1 MALALPQS
9 VRAYDFS
16 AVAPTGQTLYY
27 SIRTDGN
34 GVSVVW
40 PNASATTV
48 SETWTGYTKP
58 TGALTIP
65 ASVVHNGTTYPV
77 TSIGTA
83 FYECTGLTSVTIPSS
98 VKSFANPFSGCTGLT
113 SVDLGDSLTSIGDYA
128 FYDCSSLSS
137 ISIPNSVTYIG
148 EWAFRGTTNLT
159 SITLPNNLDTI
170 HTATF
175 VLSGLTSITI
185 PASVQY
191 IDDRA
196 FAWCYG
202 LTSVSIP
209 GTVDKIGM
217 RAFRSDTNLT
227 TVTIGNGV
235 TNIGDTAFANCTN
248 LTNVT
253 IANSVTRIG
262 NWAFAWCNR
271 LANVTIPDDVTFIG
285 DLAFADVR
293 HIEYYGNA
301 PDYAPNGYQHWGAL
315 SQNGYMD
322 GDFVYADGTKVNLIM
337 YIGNSNHVTIPSTV
351 TTISGAFCNY
361 SDLTSV
367 TIPNSV
373 TSIGDYAFSSCS
385 GLTGAL
391 TIPTS
396 VTSIGDY
403 AFYGCSGLTSVTI
416 PTSVTSIGDDAFSG
430 CSGLTSI
437 TIPNSVT
444 SIGGGAFYGCSGLT
458 SVNFNAANCSIN
470 LNYLGLFGNCNN
482 ITTINFGDNV
492 HQIPAYLFR
501 RSSFNSIT
509 IGWNNI
515 THIGERAF
523 EDCTNLTSITIGNG
537 VTNIGD
543 KAFANCTGLTEVIF
557 NASNCASAG
566 SSSDV
571 RAFYGCNNITDFT
584 FADNVQRIPNY
595 LCYGMTGLTSL
606 TIPNAV
612 TSIGDNAFSNCS
624 GLANVTIGSGVTSI
638 GEYAFAGGD
647 HIIQMTCN
655 AAVPPTVANVNAFDD
670 VFRGIPL
677 YVPTASLSSYQVAY
691 AWREFTNIIGMSAYT
706 ITATSADPTMGT
718 VTGGGSYANGATATL
733 TAMPNAGYRF
743 VRWHDGN
750 TQNPRTVTVTG
761 DATYTAYFESIGGTE
776 GIEGAETNDGVR
788 LAQTDGSIVVEGA
801 NGNTVTLYDA
811 VGRVQATKQSS
822 NQTITFEVPTAGIYL
837 IKVGNAPARRIVVI
851 K

>member
-1 MALALPQS
+1 MKHKLSVFAVLLMALALPQS

-27 SIRTDGN
+27 NLRANGTVGVDYPNDSAYYYSEVWDGH
-34 GVSVVW
+34 
-40 PNASATTV
+40 
-48 SETWTGYTKP
+48 TKP

-65 ASVVHNGTTYPV
+65 QTVTNNGVTYDV
-77 TSIGTA
+77 TAIGNGV
-83 FYECTGLTSVTIPSS
+83 FFGCSGLTSVTIPNS
-98 VKSFANPFSGCTGLT
+98 VTSIGYATFYGCTGLT

-128 FYDCSSLSS
+128 FYNCSSLSS
-137 ISIPNSVTYIG
+137 FNIPNSVTYIG

-159 SITLPNNLDTI
+159 SITLPTNLDTI
-170 HTATF
+170 RKATF
-175 VLSGLTSITI
+175 VLSGLTSINI

-196 FAWCYG
+196 FGWCYG

-217 RAFRSDTNLT
+217 KAFVSDSNLA

-253 IANSVTRIG
+253 IPNSVTRIG
-262 NWAFAWCNR
+262 NWAFYSCYS
-271 LANVTIPDDVTFIG
+271 LVNVSIPDEVTFIG
-285 DLAFADVR
+285 NLAFNTVR
-293 HIEYYGNA
+293 HIEYHGDASDYDPYGYQYWGA
-301 PDYAPNGYQHWGAL
+301 YSMNGYTE
-315 SQNGYMD
+315 
-322 GDFVYADGTKVNLIM
+322 GDFVYEDEDKTTLIG
-337 YIGNSNHVTIPSTV
+337 YIGSNSVVVIPSTV
-351 TTISGAFCNY
+351 ATINDAFRNY
-361 SDLTSV
+361 SRLTSV

-373 TSIGDYAFSSCS
+373 TAIGYYAF
-385 GLTGAL
+385 G
-391 TIPTS
+391 
-396 VTSIGDY
+396 
-403 AFYGCSGLTSVTI
+403 
-416 PTSVTSIGDDAFSG
+416 G

-444 SIGGGAFYGCSGLT
+444 SIGGRAFNGCSGLT
-458 SVNFNAANCSIN
+458 SVNFNAANCSISH
-470 LNYLGLFGNCNN
+470 YDYWGLFANCNN

-501 RSSFNSIT
+501 GSSFTSIT

-515 THIGERAF
+515 THIGASAF

-557 NASNCASAG
+557 NASNCTAAG

-571 RAFYGCNNITDFT
+571 SAFYGCNNITDFT
-584 FADNVQRIPNY
+584 FGSSVNRIPTY
-595 LCYGMTGLTSL
+595 LCSGLTGLTTV
-606 TIPNAV
+606 TIPSNV
-612 TSIGDNAFSNCS
+612 TSIGNYAFSNCS

-776 GIEGAETNDGVR
+776 GIDGVDGNGLHVYSNNGR
-788 LAQTDGSIVVEGA
+788 IYVEVATLTDMPAVEVYDMAGRRVSIVSAGEGSPE
-801 NGNTVTLYDA
+801 L
-811 VGRVQATKQSS
+811 S
-822 NQTITFEVPTAGIYL
+822 AGVYVV
-837 IKVGNAPARRIVVI
+837 KVGTHTIQKVVVV

>member
-1 MALALPQS
+1 MKHKLSVFAVLLMALALPQS

-27 SIRTDGN
+27 HLWEDGTVYVDFPN
-34 GVSVVW
+34 DSAYYYSEVW
-40 PNASATTV
+40 D
-48 SETWTGYTKP
+48 GYTKP
-58 TGALTIP
+58 TGDLTIP
-65 ASVVHNGTTYPV
+65 QTVTNNGVTYDV
-77 TSIGTA
+77 TAIGNGA
-83 FYECTGLTSVTIPSS
+83 FYNCSWLTSVTIP
-98 VKSFANPFSGCTGLT
+98 
-113 SVDLGDSLTSIGDYA
+113 
-128 FYDCSSLSS
+128 
-137 ISIPNSVTYIG
+137 NSVTIIG

-159 SITLPNNLDTI
+159 TITLPNNLDTI
-170 HTATF
+170 RTATF
-175 VLSGLTSITI
+175 VLSGLTSINI

-191 IDDRA
+191 IGDRA
-196 FAWCYG
+196 FGWCTG
-202 LTSVSIP
+202 LESVSIP

-217 RAFRSDTNLT
+217 RAFVSDTNLA

-235 TNIGDTAFANCTN
+235 SEIGDTAFSRCYN

-253 IANSVTRIG
+253 IPNSVTRIG
-262 NWAFAWCNR
+262 NWAFYLCHS
-271 LANVTIPDDVTFIG
+271 LVHVSIPNSVTFIG
-285 DLAFADVR
+285 DLAFNTVR
-293 HIEYYGNA
+293 HIEYHGNA
-301 PDYAPNGYQHWGAL
+301 SDYDPSFIYGFPFWGAYCMNGYTE
-315 SQNGYMD
+315 
-322 GDFVYADGTKVNLIM
+322 GDFVYENVAKTTLIG
-337 YIGNSNHVTIPSTV
+337 YIGSNSVVVIPSTV
-351 TTISGAFCNY
+351 DTINGAFRGYSLTSVTIPNSVTTIGYDAFSGC
-361 SDLTSV
+361 SGLTSV

-373 TSIGDYAFSSCS
+373 TSIGDYAFS
-385 GLTGAL
+385 
-391 TIPTS
+391 
-396 VTSIGDY
+396 
-403 AFYGCSGLTSVTI
+403 
-416 PTSVTSIGDDAFSG
+416 
-430 CSGLTSI
+430 
-437 TIPNSVT
+437 
-444 SIGGGAFYGCSGLT
+444 GCSGLT
-458 SVNFNAANCSIN
+458 SVNFNAANCSI
-470 LNYLGLFGNCNN
+470 YYYGPFSNCNN

-492 HQIPAYLFR
+492 HQIPANLFR
-501 RSSFNSIT
+501 QSSFTSIT

-515 THIGERAF
+515 THIGASAF
-523 EDCTNLTSITIGNG
+523 EGCTNLTSITIGNG

-557 NASNCASAG
+557 NASNCTSAG

-571 RAFYGCNNITDFT
+571 SAFYGCNNITDFT
-584 FADNVQRIPNY
+584 FGSSVNRIPTY
-595 LCYGMTGLTSL
+595 LCSGLTGLTTV
-606 TIPNAV
+606 TIPSNV

-776 GIEGAETNDGVR
+776 GIDGVDGNGLHVYSNNGR
-788 LAQTDGSIVVEGA
+788 IYVEAATLTDMPAVEVYDMAGRRVSIVSAGEGSPE
-801 NGNTVTLYDA
+801 L
-811 VGRVQATKQSS
+811 S
-822 NQTITFEVPTAGIYL
+822 AGVYVV
-837 IKVGNAPARRIVVI
+837 KVGTHTIQKVVVV

>member
-27 SIRTDGN
+27 SISTDGN
-34 GVSVVW
+34 SVSVGW
-40 PNASATTV
+40 PNASATTA

-65 ASVVHNGTTYPV
+65 ASVVYNGTTYPV
-77 TSIGTA
+77 TGIGTA
-83 FYECTGLTSVTIPSS
+83 FFECTGLTSVAIPSS
-98 VKSFANPFSGCTGLT
+98 VKSFVNTFYGCTGLT

-128 FYDCSSLSS
+128 FYNCSSLSS
-137 ISIPNSVTYIG
+137 IDIPNSVTYIG
-148 EWAFRGTTNLT
+148 EWAFRGTTSLT

-170 HTATF
+170 RKATF
-175 VLSGLTSITI
+175 VLSGITSINI
-185 PASVQY
+185 PSSVVH

-196 FAWCYG
+196 FGWCYG

-209 GTVDKIGM
+209 GTVNKIGM
-217 RAFRSDTNLT
+217 RAFASDTNLA

-235 TNIGDTAFANCTN
+235 SEIGDTAFSWCYN

-253 IANSVTRIG
+253 IPNSVTRIG
-262 NWAFAWCNR
+262 NWAFNYCYS
-271 LANVTIPDDVTFIG
+271 LVHVTIPNEVTFIG
-285 DLAFADVR
+285 DLAFNRVR
-293 HIEYYGNA
+293 HIEYHGNA
-301 PDYAPNGYQHWGAL
+301 SDYDPSFIYGFPYWGAYSMNGYTE
-315 SQNGYMD
+315 
-322 GDFVYADGTKVNLIM
+322 GDFVYENVAKTTLIG
-337 YIGNSNHVTIPSTV
+337 YIGSNSVVVIPSTV
-351 TTISGAFCNY
+351 DTINGAFRYY
-361 SDLTSV
+361 SLTSV

-373 TSIGDYAFSSCS
+373 TTIGYDAFS
-385 GLTGAL
+385 
-391 TIPTS
+391 
-396 VTSIGDY
+396 
-403 AFYGCSGLTSVTI
+403 GCIGLTSVTI
-416 PTSVTSIGDDAFSG
+416 PTSVTSIGDNAFSS

-444 SIGGGAFYGCSGLT
+444 SIGGGAFSDCSGLT

-470 LNYLGLFGNCNN
+470 HYYYLGLFENCNN

-523 EDCTNLTSITIGNG
+523 EYCTNLTSITIGNG

-557 NASNCASAG
+557 NASNCTAAG

-571 RAFYGCNNITDFT
+571 SAFYGCNNITDFT
-584 FADNVQRIPNY
+584 FGSSVNRIPTY
-595 LCYGMTGLTSL
+595 LCSGLTGLTTV
-606 TIPNAV
+606 TIPSNV